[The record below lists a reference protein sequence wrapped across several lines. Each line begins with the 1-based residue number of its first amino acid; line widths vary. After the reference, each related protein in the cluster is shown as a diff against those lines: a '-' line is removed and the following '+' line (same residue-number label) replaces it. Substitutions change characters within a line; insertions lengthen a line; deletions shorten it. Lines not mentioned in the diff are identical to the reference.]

1 MAITLSNSGRAV
13 IEDDAVVIRV
23 ALEALPMI
31 VEGAWATDNLSTRYK
46 ITDAMEFAKDL
57 VRELNDESEDG
68 STRIHRMFDKA
79 IENAI
84 EQGAFGIEEHE
95 QQEA

>member
-1 MAITLSNSGRAV
+1 MAITLENSGRAI
-13 IEDDAVVIRV
+13 IEDGSLVIRV
-23 ALEALPMI
+23 ALEALPMV
-31 VEGAWATDNLSTRYK
+31 VEGSWAAGYMDTRYK
-46 ITDAMEFAKDL
+46 VTDTAAFAADL

-68 STRIHRMFDKA
+68 TTRIHRMFDKA

-84 EQGAFGIEEHE
+84 GQGAEGIEEHE